1 MIDKHSINTTASDDL
16 DLVVIDNLNHV
27 EFFEKLK
34 GNIEKIKDK
43 KYQMIEYSRV
53 IKSKVALIMNVEVKG
68 GLSVDIVHVNANE
81 KLNVLCLDEVSA
93 DD

>member
-1 MIDKHSINTTASDDL
+1 
-16 DLVVIDNLNHV
+16 
-27 EFFEKLK
+27 
-34 GNIEKIKDK
+34 
-43 KYQMIEYSRV
+43 MIEYSRV

-81 KLNVLCLDEVSA
+81 KLNLLCLDEVSA